1 MASSMVWDDSVWWI
15 GTAGTMCFLDMTFDA
30 FYGHR
35 WWNVR
40 RRDLVVLEGFD
51 VVSACQQSVVV
62 ALLKFW
68 LVSQRSSFGRDR

>member
-1 MASSMVWDDSVWWI
+1 MASSMVWDNSVWWI

-51 VVSACQQSVVV
+51 VHRRCIWLDT
-62 ALLKFW
+62 LLEECGGVPSRPSRV
-68 LVSQRSSFGRDR
+68 LVG